1 MPILSSDIGSLPPRV
16 KAYTLGLGASQTNTL
31 LPLLKIKDEFEVFKE
46 EVVSAQIDKLAVGL
60 DVPTYP
66 QFRDMNNM
74 FFELLSG
81 FEKDKDGYH
90 RVEKIVDKGEGIPEI
105 RIIKQESKEIS
116 EKSNLDYFK
125 IKICITGPYTLSSLF
140 KGSRTVI
147 IQELGDALSN
157 ILRKSLFET
166 KYGIV
171 EHVSVD
177 EPVLGFLN
185 DQLLD
190 YGSEGRETL
199 RVSWEKIFRFASKFG
214 ASTSI
219 HLHNTSD
226 SLFWETDNL
235 NYIGSHIGDPL
246 YTSENTLER
255 LYETDKKLIAP
266 IALTQFDDLISNY
279 YRDKGIREQLPELI
293 GKTWIDI
300 KSGKINPIRFLES
313 KEKMEKYLKKQI
325 KFFGEENIAYASP
338 ECGLSSFPG
347 YKYTLKYLKRVS
359 NVVNEFSPHSRKY

>member
-16 KAYTLGLGASQTNTL
+16 ETDTLELGASQTNTL
-31 LPLLKIKDEFEVFKE
+31 LPLLKIKDEFEIFKE
-46 EVVSAQIDKLAVGL
+46 EIVNAQIDKLVVGL

-66 QFRDMNNM
+66 QFRDMNTM

-81 FEKDKDGYH
+81 FEKDNDGYH
-90 RVEKIVDKGEGIPEI
+90 RLEKIRDKGEGIPEI
-105 RIIKQESKEIS
+105 SIIRQESKKIA
-116 EKSNLDYFK
+116 EKANLDSFN

-140 KGSRTVI
+140 KGSRTII
-147 IQELGDALSN
+147 IQELGEALSN
-157 ILRKSLFET
+157 ILRKSLFDT
-166 KYGIV
+166 KYGRV

-199 RVSWEKIFRFASKFG
+199 RESWEKIFKSASEFG

-226 SLFWETDNL
+226 NLFWETDNL
-235 NYIGSHIGDPL
+235 NCIGSHICDPL
-246 YTSENTLER
+246 YTSESTLNR

-266 IALTQFDDLISNY
+266 IALTQFDDLISDY
-279 YRDKGIREQLPELI
+279 YRDKGIHEQLPELI

-300 KSGKINPIRFLES
+300 KSGKIDPICFLES
-313 KEKMEKYLKKQI
+313 KEKMENYLNKYI

-359 NVVNEFSPHSRKY
+359 RTVNEFSSNN